1 MTDEIAKIVAALPAM
16 TKVTGVWATAEE
28 RLARGDAAFV
38 ADLGIALAGPDD
50 PRMWQARSVRRHL
63 LRLLAFAPGVEA
75 VSQTLR
81 LVSAYQTDT
90 PELGRH
96 GMELLA
102 ACHPAGE
109 LAAAFS
115 GGDVPAD
122 LRACLV
128 QELVLR
134 KAAVEEIPGVR
145 GWLASPD
152 WLSHPLSWLPLTLR
166 AVEGEP
172 PLPQYSVRGRSVPFW
187 SGIPKEPG
195 VPSEAATRVTETT
208 TDVAAA
214 LIAAAVANWAE
225 ESRGRV
231 EARTYALAGPLG
243 GFAEL
248 GLACLEGKPATIV
261 PGRPDRAWRL
271 LFSAASTGG
280 AYNSGLRGAYGRLA
294 AWRSLAGLSAA
305 PEGATAAEVE
315 ERAGQCAW
323 FTFGA
328 DSGWFKRI
336 AWDIGLAAVTSD
348 GQTLSVL
355 AATDSN

>member
-1 MTDEIAKIVAALPAM
+1 MTDEIQEIVAALPAM
-16 TKVTGVWATAEE
+16 TKVAGVWAAAEE

-38 ADLGIALAGPDD
+38 ADLGIALAGPDES
-50 PRMWQARSVRRHL
+50 RAWQVRLVRHRL

-75 VSQTLR
+75 VTQTLR
-81 LVSAYQTDT
+81 LVSAYQTNA
-90 PELGRH
+90 PKLAHH

-102 ACHPAGE
+102 ACHPAAE
-109 LAAAFS
+109 LAVAFT
-115 GGDVPAD
+115 GRDVPAD

-134 KAAVEEIPGVR
+134 KVAVEEIPGVR

-152 WLSHPLSWLPLTLR
+152 WRSHPLSWLPLTLC
-166 AVEGEP
+166 AVEGDP
-172 PLPQYSVRGRSVPFW
+172 ALPQYSVRGGSVPYW
-187 SGIPKEPG
+187 SGIPGETG
-195 VPSEAATRVTETT
+195 VPSEAATQVTETT
-208 TDVAAA
+208 TDAAA
-214 LIAAAVANWAE
+214 TLIAAAVANWAE
-225 ESRGRV
+225 ESNGRV
-231 EARTYALAGPLG
+231 EARTYTLAGSLG

-280 AYNSGLRGAYGRLA
+280 ARNSGLRGAYGRLA
-294 AWRSLAGLSAA
+294 AWRSLAGLCAA
-305 PEGATAAEVE
+305 LEGATAAEVE

-336 AWDIGLAAVTSD
+336 AWDIGLAVVTPD
-348 GQTLSVL
+348 GRTLSVL
-355 AATDSN
+355 AATDTN